1 MCSAAALRLGPSILQ
16 PGQHYLITGYLER
29 LLLPILYNSNLKI
42 GIGTFERTEGV
53 SGWVS
58 LITRQI
64 GHDD

>member
-53 SGWVS
+53 SG
-58 LITRQI
+58 
-64 GHDD
+64 